1 MTIMS
6 SDRTPVIVPEAV
18 PLLQEALDYIHTH
31 PEKWDQKNWLV
42 WDNPVVDVDP
52 YTCDAK
58 GCLAGWIA
66 MLSPEVRPSIHG
78 NHHLVFRGRPNE
90 VMHVACEILTGEG
103 PKLEK
108 WDYDYEIPE
117 SWGGVLDL
125 FGGGNSEEYLWA
137 KAAELTGGK
146 IRIPSDVDV
155 TNVIRCFGLDE

>member
-1 MTIMS
+1 MMIMS

-42 WDNPVVDVDP
+42 WDNPVDVNP

-66 MLSPEVRPSIHG
+66 LLSPEVSPSING
-78 NHHLVFRGRPNE
+78 LMFRGRPNE

-103 PKLEK
+103 PKLERG
-108 WDYDYEIPE
+108 DYNYEIPE

-125 FGGGNSEEYLWA
+125 FDGDNSEEYLWA

-155 TNVIRCFGLDE
+155 TGYSGLDE